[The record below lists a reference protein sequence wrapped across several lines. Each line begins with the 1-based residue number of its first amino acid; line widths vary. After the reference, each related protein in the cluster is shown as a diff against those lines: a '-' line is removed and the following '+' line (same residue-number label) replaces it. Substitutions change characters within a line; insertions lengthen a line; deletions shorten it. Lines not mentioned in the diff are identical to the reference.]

1 MGKQTP
7 RHMAEKGARPV
18 GAGGRPRNGGSAER
32 QHVTPDAEPLS
43 DEPGNEERPSESDGG
58 FGSPLVSGGG
68 IQTPVYT
75 RQALESDRKR
85 REESLE
91 GVRKGHRGRKVAAV
105 LLVLGALA
113 VALGVCYS
121 IWLQIPMTVTVNGSK
136 VRVSRQGTTVQTL
149 YQQAEPDVTAG
160 NLLDVTGD
168 VLGQGQGHLYEATVN
183 GSQVDYDQ
191 AASYAISGDDQVN
204 FSNGSDVTESYTV
217 GDQTTIQP
225 KLKMEGSEGVIFY
238 VKQWGYPTV
247 TQKETG
253 DVSGKSVDAVVT
265 QGQDLV
271 VERANVHPEGDQK
284 LVALTFDDG
293 PTEYTNKYLD
303 ILDQYGAKAT
313 FCELGSQISEYPD
326 ASKRVVSEGMQLIS
340 HTWDHQQMTK
350 LSADQV
356 RSELDKSFQEINDVT
371 GVTTTALR
379 QPYGS
384 MNSNVWLYS
393 GGSMSV
399 AFFWT
404 HDSEDWRR
412 PGADKIVANCTS
424 YYQPGSIIL
433 MHDGGGNR
441 DQDLEALPKIIQ
453 AWQDQGYTFV
463 TLSELLD
470 SDPNIPDDV
479 ASCQATMPDG
489 AAWPT
494 ELSADS
500 VNNAI
505 P

>member
-1 MGKQTP
+1 MGKQAP
-7 RHMAEKGARPV
+7 RHMAKGARPA
-18 GAGGRPRNGGSAER
+18 GAGGRPRNPKPAANAQRASEEKQTTKELTGDEASSGYDEAFDDSLVGGE
-32 QHVTPDAEPLS
+32 
-43 DEPGNEERPSESDGG
+43 
-58 FGSPLVSGGG
+58 G
-68 IQTPVYT
+68 INTPVYT

-91 GVRKGHRGRKVAAV
+91 GVRKGHRGRKVAAI

-113 VALGVCYS
+113 IALGVCYYV
-121 IWLQIPMTVTVNGSK
+121 WLQIPMTVTVNGTK
-136 VRVSRQGTTVQTL
+136 VRTSRQGTTVQTL

-168 VLGQGQGHLYEATVN
+168 VLGRGQGHLYEATVN
-183 GSQVDYDQ
+183 GNQVDYDQ
-191 AASYAISGDDQVN
+191 AANYSVSGDDQVN

-253 DVSGKSVDAVVT
+253 NTSGKSVDAVVT
-265 QGQDLV
+265 QGQDLI
-271 VERANVHPEGDQK
+271 VERANVHPDGDQK

-303 ILDQYGAKAT
+303 ILKQYGAKAT

-340 HTWDHQQMTK
+340 HTWDHQQMTR

-356 RSELDKSFQEINDVT
+356 RSELDQSFQEIKDVT

-441 DQDLEALPKIIQ
+441 DQDVEALPKIIQ

-463 TLSELLD
+463 TLSELLA
-470 SDPNIPDDV
+470 SDTNIPDDV

-494 ELSADS
+494 ELSSDS